1 MPAGDAERE
10 VPETAGS
17 GVDSDGLMVA
27 AGFGVNGG
35 GLMVVAELGVR
46 RGEGLERWRG
56 GGDGTS
62 ILLPYLKLA
71 IAIISANKQSHLL
84 TGELEALAWF
94 SDLYHC

>member
-1 MPAGDAERE
+1 
-10 VPETAGS
+10 
-17 GVDSDGLMVA
+17 VDSDGLMVA

-62 ILLPYLKLA
+62 IFRM
-71 IAIISANKQSHLL
+71 
-84 TGELEALAWF
+84 ELF
-94 SDLYHC
+94 

>member
-1 MPAGDAERE
+1 M
-10 VPETAGS
+10 PETAGS

-62 ILLPYLKLA
+62 ILLPNKCLVR
-71 IAIISANKQSHLL
+71 IIRESHPNCKVRILSH
-84 TGELEALAWF
+84 T
-94 SDLYHC
+94 

>member
-1 MPAGDAERE
+1 M
-10 VPETAGS
+10 PETAGS

-62 ILLPYLKLA
+62 ICSNCLSFL
-71 IAIISANKQSHLL
+71 
-84 TGELEALAWF
+84 F
-94 SDLYHC
+94 SSYFPNLILVPKRY